1 MLLSTRLPGVA
12 PTCGGVSNKPA
23 DIGRRG
29 WVYIADSHVCPEC
42 LRERGNAWHMWWK
55 VPWAFMCLRHGA
67 LLLDIC
73 PRCGQRIGSSGR
85 AGVRMDLVPKPGR
98 CSHRIPGHNA
108 KRDGT
113 ENRCGFSFALAPPL
127 RIESERLIETQSLL
141 YRALDGDVPLFAGA
155 SLNATEYFAELR
167 SLASLLLH
175 VGEPQMLGR
184 VPAVA
189 RRAFEAHVES
199 RECDRREH
207 PHSPRSRRYFVAT
220 PRTPLLMAAVLPLTV
235 WMAQAGSIEDLRLKL
250 RPLANQLKKHAYGV
264 SLLQLGRHYGM
275 TPTIEA
281 VLTDSLRGLRPP
293 NRFDTHAWWFR
304 HRSHTF
310 EPRRIPQLFWLEYWN
325 TYLAEILPTNR
336 LRAARQFASL
346 ALVRLCWKG
355 TWADAARALDLP
367 IGPSQDTAST
377 FILRLN
383 EDGNLV
389 VCPSFSWRL
398 Y

>member
-1 MLLSTRLPGVA
+1 
-12 PTCGGVSNKPA
+12 
-23 DIGRRG
+23 
-29 WVYIADSHVCPEC
+29 
-42 LRERGNAWHMWWK
+42 
-55 VPWAFMCLRHGA
+55 
-67 LLLDIC
+67 
-73 PRCGQRIGSSGR
+73 
-85 AGVRMDLVPKPGR
+85 
-98 CSHRIPGHNA
+98 
-108 KRDGT
+108 
-113 ENRCGFSFALAPPL
+113 
-127 RIESERLIETQSLL
+127 
-141 YRALDGDVPLFAGA
+141 
-155 SLNATEYFAELR
+155 
-167 SLASLLLH
+167 
-175 VGEPQMLGR
+175 
-184 VPAVA
+184 
-189 RRAFEAHVES
+189 
-199 RECDRREH
+199 
-207 PHSPRSRRYFVAT
+207 
-220 PRTPLLMAAVLPLTV
+220 
-235 WMAQAGSIEDLRLKL
+235 
-250 RPLANQLKKHAYGV
+250 
-264 SLLQLGRHYGM
+264 M

-398 Y
+398 H